1 MITFEK
7 PEMQVTEYD
16 VDGYHG
22 KFSIEPLEK
31 GFGVT
36 LGNALRRVLLS
47 SLPGSAITDVQIQGV
62 MHEFSTVPGVV
73 EDVTNI
79 ILNLKRVILKMD
91 GDEPTTVEIHVT
103 NEGVVRA
110 GDIECDPTI
119 IEVINPE
126 LEIATIAK
134 GGELHMKMTVK
145 NGRGYVR
152 SEFNKDESQPLGVI
166 PIDSIYT
173 PVDSVQYHVDTR
185 ISRDKTFDRLNLELD
200 TNGSISPIKAVAMA
214 AKILT
219 QHLEELVSLDEEAVL
234 TDFLHESEKPE
245 NNQVVDMNIEDL
257 DFSVRSYNSLKRA
270 GIHTLQ
276 TLLTY
281 SYEDMT
287 KIRNLGKK
295 SMKEIEEK
303 LQEKGYTLKRD

>member
-7 PEMQVTEYD
+7 PEMQITAYD
-16 VDGYHG
+16 ATNNHG
-22 KFSIEPLEK
+22 KFSIEPLER

-47 SLPGSAITDVQIQGV
+47 SLPGAAITDVQIQGV
-62 MHEFSTVPGVV
+62 MHEFSTIDGVV

-79 ILNLKRVILKMD
+79 ILNLKRTIIKMTS
-91 GDEPTTVEIHVT
+91 EESTTIEIHST
-103 NEGVVRA
+103 TEGVVTA
-110 GDIECDPTI
+110 GDIEFDGTL
-119 IEVINPE
+119 IEIINPE
-126 LEIATIAK
+126 LVIATIAK
-134 GGELHMKMTVK
+134 GGELHMKMTVS

-152 SEFNKDESQPLGVI
+152 SEFNKNEDQPLGVI

-173 PVDSVQYHVDTR
+173 PVDAVQYAVETR
-185 ISRDKTFDRLNLELD
+185 ISRDKTYDRLNLELE
-200 TNGSISPIKAVAMA
+200 TNGSITPVKAIAMA

-219 QHLEELVSLDEEAVL
+219 QHLEDLVNLDEDAVV

-245 NNQVVDMNIEDL
+245 SNQVADVNIEDL
-257 DFSVRSYNSLKRA
+257 DLSVRSYNSLKRA

-295 SMKEIEEK
+295 SMKEIEERLTERGHI
-303 LQEKGYTLKRD
+303 LQRD